1 MYEDKA
7 RVNKKQYFIYIHKI
21 FTNMISKI
29 GQKSTKLE
37 ELVRGGR
44 ERCDTKSLC
53 HKWNRGGE
61 MKLEIVKRTNIGD
74 SKRYR

>member
-1 MYEDKA
+1 
-7 RVNKKQYFIYIHKI
+7 
-21 FTNMISKI
+21 MISKI

-53 HKWNRGGE
+53 HNWNRGGE
-61 MKLEIVKRTNIGD
+61 MKHEIVKRTNIGD
-74 SKRYR
+74 SKRY

>member
-7 RVNKKQYFIYIHKI
+7 RVNKKHNLIYIHKI
-21 FTNMISKI
+21 FTNMISKN

-37 ELVRGGR
+37 KLVRGGR

-53 HKWNRGGE
+53 HKLNRGGE
-61 MKLEIVKRTNIGD
+61 MKHEIVKRTNIGD
-74 SKRYR
+74 SKTY